1 MSKDIRVRYAPS
13 PTGLLHI
20 GNARTALFNYL
31 YARHHG
37 GTFIIRIEDTDRK
50 RHVEDGER
58 SQLENLRWLGMD
70 WDESP
75 ETHENYRQSERLELY
90 QKYIDQL
97 LAEGK
102 AYKSYVTEE
111 ELAAERERQEAA
123 GETPRY
129 INEYLGMS
137 EEEKAAYI
145 AEREAAGIIPTV
157 RLAVN
162 ESGIYKWHDMVKGDI
177 EFEGGNIGGDWVIQ
191 KKDGYPTYNFA
202 VVIDDHDMQISH
214 VIRGDDHIANTPKQ
228 LMVYEA
234 LGWEAPEFGH
244 MTLIINS
251 ETGKKLSK
259 RDTNTLQFIEDYR
272 KKGYLPEAVFNFIA
286 LLGWNPGGED
296 EIFSRQE
303 LIKLFDE
310 NRLSKSPA
318 AFDQKKLD
326 WMNNE
331 YIKNA
336 DFERIFELAKPFL
349 EKAGRLYEEP
359 ETLPQT
365 KNRGLRQANNN
376 SGSGI
381 LGFMS
386 VNQLFNYELP
396 DSDSILTDMTKT
408 TKKARKLVE
417 LYKPQMK
424 SVDEIVPLTDLFFS
438 DFPELTE
445 AEREVMAG
453 ETVPTVLEAFKAKL
467 EAMSDDEFVVENI
480 FPQIKAVQKE
490 TGIKGKNLF
499 MPIRIAVSGEMHGP
513 ELPDTIYL
521 LGREKS
527 IQHIEKML
535 AEITK

>member
-1 MSKDIRVRYAPS
+1 MTKVRVRYAPS
-13 PTGLLHI
+13 PTGHLHI

-31 YARHHG
+31 FARHNDG
-37 GTFIIRIEDTDRK
+37 DFIIRIEDTDQK
-50 RHVEDGER
+50 RNIEDGEK
-58 SQLENLRWLGMD
+58 SQLENLAWLGMN

-75 ETHENYRQSERLELY
+75 ENPGEYGPYRQSERKEIY
-90 QKYIDQL
+90 QPLIDQL
-97 LAEGK
+97 LASNR
-102 AYKSYVTEE
+102 AYKCYCTEE
-111 ELAAERERQEAA
+111 ELE
-123 GETPRY
+123 
-129 INEYLGMS
+129 
-137 EEEKAAYI
+137 
-145 AEREAAGIIPTV
+145 AEREAQRARGEMPHYAGTCANLTPEEQAEKEAQGLESVV
-157 RLAVN
+157 RFRVPRNTEYAFT
-162 ESGIYKWHDMVKGDI
+162 DMVKGAI
-177 EFEGGNIGGDWVIQ
+177 SFESDNIGGDFVIQ
-191 KKDGYPTYNFA
+191 KRDGMPTYNFA
-202 VVIDDHDMQISH
+202 VAVDDHLMKITH
-214 VIRGDDHIANTPKQ
+214 VLRGDDHIANTPKQ

-296 EIFSRQE
+296 EIFSREE

-326 WMNNE
+326 WMSND

-336 DFERIFELAKPFL
+336 DFDKVFALCKPFL
-349 EKAGRLYEEP
+349 EEAGRL
-359 ETLPQT
+359 
-365 KNRGLRQANNN
+365 
-376 SGSGI
+376 
-381 LGFMS
+381 
-386 VNQLFNYELP
+386 
-396 DSDSILTDMTKT
+396 TD
-408 TKKARKLVE
+408 KAEKLVE
-417 LYKPQMK
+417 LYKPQMTAAE
-424 SVDEIVPLTDLFFS
+424 EIVPLTDLFFE

-445 AEREVMAG
+445 AEKEVMAG
-453 ETVPTVLEAFKAKL
+453 ETVPTVLKAFKAKL

-513 ELPDTIYL
+513 ELPDTIFL

-527 IQHIEKML
+527 IKHIDQVL
-535 AEITK
+535 ATL